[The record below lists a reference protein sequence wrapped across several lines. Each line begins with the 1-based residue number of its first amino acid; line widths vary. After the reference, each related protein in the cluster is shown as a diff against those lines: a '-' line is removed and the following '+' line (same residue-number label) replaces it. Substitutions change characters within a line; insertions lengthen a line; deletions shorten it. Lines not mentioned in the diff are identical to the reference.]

1 MITTSNET
9 ELLMSKLKSTD
20 VLMSELTMQQQR
32 EIKAADNISIA
43 AARTKILADGVAAK
57 HRRLFG
63 GKK

>member
-1 MITTSNET
+1 
-9 ELLMSKLKSTD
+9 MSELKSTD
-20 VLMSELTMQQQR
+20 VKMSELTMQQQR
-32 EIKAADNISIA
+32 DIKAADNISIA